1 MISVAM
7 NVPSLLRGARLRAGL
22 SQRQLAERAGTS
34 QATLSAYERGTKTP
48 NVQTFDRLLRAA
60 GMELLAIPVREP
72 MTAGMPDTAELGRR
86 FVDALSLAEAL
97 PYKPKRHLTYPRIPM
112 R

>member
-1 MISVAM
+1 MHPA
-7 NVPSLLRGARLRAGL
+7 SLLRSARLRVGL
-22 SQRQLAERAGTS
+22 SQRELAQRAGTS

-48 NVQTFDRLLRAA
+48 GIRTFERLLRAA
-60 GMELLAIPVREP
+60 GMELIAIPVREP
-72 MTAGMPDTAELGRR
+72 KAGPLPETAELARR

-97 PYKPKRHLTYPRIPM
+97 PYKPKGDLTYPRLPA